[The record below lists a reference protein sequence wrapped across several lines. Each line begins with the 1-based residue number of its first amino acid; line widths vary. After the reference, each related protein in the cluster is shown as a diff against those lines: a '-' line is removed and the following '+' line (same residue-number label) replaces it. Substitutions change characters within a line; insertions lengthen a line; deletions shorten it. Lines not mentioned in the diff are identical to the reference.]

1 MNENELKEI
10 LKLHTQWLKTNGS
23 EGQKADLSDADL
35 WGADLSEAN
44 LMNANL
50 MGADLSYANLSDA
63 DLSEANLS
71 YAHLMNANLRSA
83 NLRYAN
89 LRHANLTNANLR
101 NADLRNANLIGADLD
116 FSCWPLWCGS
126 IGVKVDEKIARQLM
140 YHTLIVMLDSGIEI
154 PETKEKLIKF
164 ANDSHVVTRYNCKK
178 LED

>member
-10 LKLHTQWLKTNGS
+10 LKLHNQWLKTNGS

-50 MGADLSYANLSDA
+50 MGADLSYA
-63 DLSEANLS
+63 
-71 YAHLMNANLRSA
+71 HLMNANLRSA

-89 LRHANLTNANLR
+89 LSEANLRNANLSEANLR